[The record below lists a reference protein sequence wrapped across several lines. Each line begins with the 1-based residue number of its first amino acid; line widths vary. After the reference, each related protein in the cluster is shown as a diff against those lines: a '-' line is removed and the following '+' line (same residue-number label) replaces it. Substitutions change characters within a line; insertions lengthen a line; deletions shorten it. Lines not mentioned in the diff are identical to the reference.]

1 MALLDKKG
9 YGQVEPNHLAGQK
22 SGMIFAQLPVK
33 KEITTV
39 QNGMFMKYDVA
50 AGEINLNGNGEY
62 MLVYS
67 EVKLYDPRETH
78 KDFALTKAQSVDGK
92 IYPRLIG
99 TFPGDIITTNLVDVT
114 TAKGSLAK
122 KFLQVDSNTGILKE
136 VQDSAAKAELALWQ
150 VIKETTMPDGQYAL
164 KIVKVRN

>member
-1 MALLDKKG
+1 MALLEKKG

-22 SGMIFAQLPVK
+22 SGMIFAQLPVANG
-33 KEITTV
+33 IDTV
-39 QNGMFMKYDVA
+39 QNGMFMKYDLG

-114 TAKGSLAK
+114 TGKGSLAK
-122 KFLQVDSNTGILKE
+122 KFLQVDSSTGYLKE
-136 VQDSAAKAELALWQ
+136 VASDPVATLPLWQ
-150 VIKETTMPDGQYAL
+150 VVKETTMPDGQHAL
-164 KIVKVRN
+164 KSVKVRN

>member
-1 MALLDKKG
+1 MALLEKKG

-33 KEITTV
+33 KGTDTV
-39 QNGMFMKYDVA
+39 QNGMFMKYDLG

-67 EVKLYDPRETH
+67 EVKLYDPRETY
-78 KDFALTKAQSVDGK
+78 KDFALTKAQSTDGK

-122 KFLQVDSNTGILKE
+122 VFLQVDSATGILKE
-136 VQDSAAKAELALWQ
+136 VEIGSAKAELALWQ

-164 KIVKVRN
+164 KIAKVRN

>member
-50 AGEINLNGNGEY
+50 AGEINLDGNGEY

-67 EVKLYDPRETH
+67 EVKLYDPRETY
-78 KDFALTKAQSVDGK
+78 KDFVLTKDQSVDGK

-122 KFLQVDSNTGILKE
+122 KFLQVDSTTGFLKE
-136 VQDSAAKAELALWQ
+136 VTSSASEDLALWQ
-150 VIKETTMPDGQYAL
+150 VVKETTMPDGQYAL

>member
-1 MALLDKKG
+1 MALLNKKG

-50 AGEINLNGNGEY
+50 AGEINLDGNGEY

-78 KDFALTKAQSVDGK
+78 KDFVLTKDQSVDGK

-122 KFLQVDSNTGILKE
+122 KFLQVDSTTGFLKE
-136 VQDSAAKAELALWQ
+136 VTSSASEDLALWQ
-150 VIKETTMPDGQYAL
+150 VVKETTMPDGQYAL

>member
-1 MALLDKKG
+1 MALLNKKG

-50 AGEINLNGNGEY
+50 AGEINLDGNGEY

-67 EVKLYDPRETH
+67 EVKLYDPRETY
-78 KDFALTKAQSVDGK
+78 KDFVLTKDQSVDGK

-136 VQDSAAKAELALWQ
+136 VTSSASEDLALWQ
-150 VIKETTMPDGQYAL
+150 VVKETTMPDGQYAL

>member
-1 MALLDKKG
+1 MALLEKKG

-50 AGEINLNGNGEY
+50 AGEINLDGNGEY

-67 EVKLYDPRETH
+67 EVKLYDPRETY
-78 KDFALTKAQSVDGK
+78 KDFVLTKDQSVDGK

-122 KFLQVDSNTGILKE
+122 KFLQVDSATGILKE
-136 VQDSAAKAELALWQ
+136 VTSSASEDLALWQ
-150 VIKETTMPDGQYAL
+150 VVKETTMPDGQYAL

>member
-1 MALLDKKG
+1 MALLNKKG

-22 SGMIFAQLPVK
+22 SGMIFAQLPVANS
-33 KEITTV
+33 IDTV

-99 TFPGDIITTNLVDVT
+99 TFPGDIITTNLVDME
-114 TAKGSLAK
+114 TAKGTRAK
-122 KFLQVDSNTGILKE
+122 KFLQVDSSTGYLKE
-136 VQDSAAKAELALWQ
+136 TSSASEDLALWQ
-150 VIKETTMPDGQYAL
+150 VVKETTMPDGQYAL

>member
-1 MALLDKKG
+1 MALLGKKG

-22 SGMIFAQLPVK
+22 SGMIFAQLPVANS
-33 KEITTV
+33 IDTV

-50 AGEINLNGNGEY
+50 AGEINLDGNGEY

-67 EVKLYDPRETH
+67 EVKLYDPRETY
-78 KDFALTKAQSVDGK
+78 KDFVLTKDQSVDGK

-114 TAKGSLAK
+114 TGKGSLAK
-122 KFLQVDSNTGILKE
+122 KFLQVDSDTGILKE
-136 VQDSAAKAELALWQ
+136 ASVPVAELALWQ
-150 VIKETTMPDGQYAL
+150 VVKETTMPDGQYAL

>member
-1 MALLDKKG
+1 MALLEKKG

-22 SGMIFAQLPVK
+22 SGMIFAQLPVANS
-33 KEITTV
+33 INTV

-50 AGEINLNGNGEY
+50 AGEINLDGNGEY

-114 TAKGSLAK
+114 TGKGSLAK

-136 VQDSAAKAELALWQ
+136 VSDSPVEGLALWQ
-150 VIKETTMPDGQYAL
+150 VVKETTMPDGQYAL

>member
-1 MALLDKKG
+1 MALLEKKG

-50 AGEINLNGNGEY
+50 AGEINLDGNGEY

-67 EVKLYDPRETH
+67 EVKLYDPRETY
-78 KDFALTKAQSVDGK
+78 KDFVLTKDQSVDGK

-122 KFLQVDSNTGILKE
+122 KFLQVDSTTGFLKE
-136 VQDSAAKAELALWQ
+136 VTSSADEELALWQ
-150 VIKETTMPDGQYAL
+150 VVKETTMPDGQYAL

>member
-1 MALLDKKG
+1 MALLEKKG

-78 KDFALTKAQSVDGK
+78 KDFVLTKDQSVDGK

-122 KFLQVDSNTGILKE
+122 KFLQVDSDTGILKE
-136 VQDSAAKAELALWQ
+136 ASVPVAELALWQ
-150 VIKETTMPDGQYAL
+150 VVKETTMPDGQYAL

>member
-1 MALLDKKG
+1 MALLEKKG

-50 AGEINLNGNGEY
+50 AGEINLDGNGEY

-67 EVKLYDPRETH
+67 EVKLYDPRETY

-122 KFLQVDSNTGILKE
+122 KFLQVDSTTGFLKE
-136 VQDSAAKAELALWQ
+136 VSDSPKEELALWQ
-150 VIKETTMPDGQYAL
+150 VVKETTMPDGQYAL

>member
-1 MALLDKKG
+1 MALLEKKG

-78 KDFALTKAQSVDGK
+78 KDFVLTKDQSVDGK

-122 KFLQVDSNTGILKE
+122 KFLQVDSTTGFLKE
-136 VQDSAAKAELALWQ
+136 VTSSASENLALWQ
-150 VIKETTMPDGQYAL
+150 VVKETTMPDGQYAL

>member
-1 MALLDKKG
+1 MALLEKKG

-33 KEITTV
+33 KEIATV

-67 EVKLYDPRETH
+67 EVKLYDPRETY
-78 KDFALTKAQSVDGK
+78 KDFVLTKDQSVDGK

-122 KFLQVDSNTGILKE
+122 KFLQVDSTTGILKE

-150 VIKETTMPDGQYAL
+150 VVKETTMPDGQYAL

>member
-1 MALLDKKG
+1 MALLEKKG

-99 TFPGDIITTNLVDVT
+99 TFPGDIITTNLVDME
-114 TAKGSLAK
+114 TAKGTRAK
-122 KFLQVDSNTGILKE
+122 KFLQVDSDTGILKE
-136 VQDSAAKAELALWQ
+136 ASVPVAELALWQ
-150 VIKETTMPDGQYAL
+150 VVKETTMPDGQYAL

>member
-1 MALLDKKG
+1 MALLGKKG

-22 SGMIFAQLPVK
+22 SGMIFAQLPVANS
-33 KEITTV
+33 IDTV

-78 KDFALTKAQSVDGK
+78 KDFVLTKDQSVDGK

-150 VIKETTMPDGQYAL
+150 VVKETTMPDGQYAL

>member
-1 MALLDKKG
+1 MALLEKKG

-22 SGMIFAQLPVK
+22 SGMIFAQLPVTNS
-33 KEITTV
+33 INTV

-67 EVKLYDPRETH
+67 EVKLYDPRETY
-78 KDFALTKAQSVDGK
+78 KDFVLTKDQSVDGK

-99 TFPGDIITTNLVDVT
+99 TFPGDIITTNLVDMT
-114 TAKGSLAK
+114 TAKGTRAK
-122 KFLQVDSNTGILKE
+122 KFLQVDSDTGILKE
-136 VQDSAAKAELALWQ
+136 VTSSADEKLALWQ
-150 VIKETTMPDGQYAL
+150 VVKETTMPDGQYAL

>member
-1 MALLDKKG
+1 MALLEKKG

-67 EVKLYDPRETH
+67 EVKLYDPRETY
-78 KDFALTKAQSVDGK
+78 KDFVLTKDQSVDGK

-136 VQDSAAKAELALWQ
+136 VTSSAEEDLALWQ
-150 VIKETTMPDGQYAL
+150 VVKETTMPDGQYAL

>member
-22 SGMIFAQLPVK
+22 SGMIFAQLPVANS
-33 KEITTV
+33 IDTV

-78 KDFALTKAQSVDGK
+78 KDFVLTKDQSVDGK

-114 TAKGSLAK
+114 TTKGTRAK
-122 KFLQVDSNTGILKE
+122 KFLQVDSSTGYLKE
-136 VQDSAAKAELALWQ
+136 TSSASEDLALWQ
-150 VIKETTMPDGQYAL
+150 VVKETTMPDGQYAL

>member
-1 MALLDKKG
+1 MALLGKKG

-22 SGMIFAQLPVK
+22 SGMIFAQLPVANS
-33 KEITTV
+33 IDTV
-39 QNGMFMKYDVA
+39 QNGMFMKYDLG
-50 AGEINLNGNGEY
+50 AGEINLDGNGEY

-114 TAKGSLAK
+114 TGKGSLAK
-122 KFLQVDSNTGILKE
+122 KFLQVDKSTGILKE
-136 VQDSAAKAELALWQ
+136 VASDPVAELALWQ
-150 VIKETTMPDGQYAL
+150 VVKETTMPDGQYAL

>member
-50 AGEINLNGNGEY
+50 AGEINLDGNGEY

-67 EVKLYDPRETH
+67 EVKLYDPRETY
-78 KDFALTKAQSVDGK
+78 KDFVLTKDQSVDGK

-122 KFLQVDSNTGILKE
+122 KFLQVDSTTGILKE
-136 VQDSAAKAELALWQ
+136 VTSSASEDLALWQ
-150 VIKETTMPDGQYAL
+150 VVKETTMPDGQYAL

>member
-50 AGEINLNGNGEY
+50 AGEINLDGNGEY

-78 KDFALTKAQSVDGK
+78 KDFVLTKDQSVDGK

-122 KFLQVDSNTGILKE
+122 KFLQVDSTTGFLKE
-136 VQDSAAKAELALWQ
+136 VTSSASEDLALWQ
-150 VIKETTMPDGQYAL
+150 VVKETTMPDGQYAL

>member
-1 MALLDKKG
+1 MALLGKKG

-22 SGMIFAQLPVK
+22 SGMIFAQLPVANS
-33 KEITTV
+33 IDTV

-50 AGEINLNGNGEY
+50 AGEINLDGNGEY

-122 KFLQVDSNTGILKE
+122 KFLQVDADTGILKE
-136 VQDSAAKAELALWQ
+136 VASDPVATLPLWQ
-150 VIKETTMPDGQYAL
+150 VVKETTMPDGQYAL

>member
-1 MALLDKKG
+1 MALLGKKG

-22 SGMIFAQLPVK
+22 SGMIFAQLPVANS
-33 KEITTV
+33 IDTV

-67 EVKLYDPRETH
+67 EVKLYDPRETY
-78 KDFALTKAQSVDGK
+78 KDFVLTKDQSVDGK

-114 TAKGSLAK
+114 TAKGSRAK
-122 KFLQVDSNTGILKE
+122 VFLQVEESTGILKE
-136 VQDSAAKAELALWQ
+136 VAIGSAKAELALWQ

>member
-1 MALLDKKG
+1 MALLGKKG

-22 SGMIFAQLPVK
+22 SGMIFAQLPVANS
-33 KEITTV
+33 IDTV

-99 TFPGDIITTNLVDVT
+99 TFPGDIITTNLVDMT
-114 TAKGSLAK
+114 TAKGTRAK
-122 KFLQVDSNTGILKE
+122 KFLQVDSTTGILKE

-150 VIKETTMPDGQYAL
+150 VVKETTMPDGQYAL
-164 KIVKVRN
+164 KIAKVRN

>member
-1 MALLDKKG
+1 MALLEKKG
-9 YGQVEPNHLAGQK
+9 YGQVGPNHLAGQK
-22 SGMIFAQLPVK
+22 SGMIFAQLPVANS
-33 KEITTV
+33 INTV

-50 AGEINLNGNGEY
+50 AGEINLDGNGEY

-114 TAKGSLAK
+114 TGKGSLAK
-122 KFLQVDSNTGILKE
+122 KFLQVDSSTGYLKE
-136 VQDSAAKAELALWQ
+136 VASDPVATLPLWQ
-150 VIKETTMPDGQYAL
+150 VVKETTMPDGQYAL

>member
-1 MALLDKKG
+1 MALLGKKG

-22 SGMIFAQLPVK
+22 SGMIFAQLPVANS
-33 KEITTV
+33 IDTV

-78 KDFALTKAQSVDGK
+78 KDFVLTKDQSVDGK

-114 TAKGSLAK
+114 TGKGSLAK
-122 KFLQVDSNTGILKE
+122 KFLQVDSTTGFLKE
-136 VQDSAAKAELALWQ
+136 VTSSADEELALWQ
-150 VIKETTMPDGQYAL
+150 VVKETTMPDGQYAL

>member
-1 MALLDKKG
+1 MALLEKKG

-22 SGMIFAQLPVK
+22 SGMIFAQLPVANS
-33 KEITTV
+33 INTV

-78 KDFALTKAQSVDGK
+78 KDFVLTKDQSVDGK

-122 KFLQVDSNTGILKE
+122 KFLQVDSTTGFLKE
-136 VQDSAAKAELALWQ
+136 VTSSADEKLALWQ
-150 VIKETTMPDGQYAL
+150 VVKETTMPDGQYAL

>member
-1 MALLDKKG
+1 MALLEKKG

-50 AGEINLNGNGEY
+50 AGEINLDGNGEY

-78 KDFALTKAQSVDGK
+78 KDFVLTKDQSVDGK

-136 VQDSAAKAELALWQ
+136 VTSSASEDLALWQ
-150 VIKETTMPDGQYAL
+150 VVKETTMPDGQYAL

>member
-1 MALLDKKG
+1 MALLEKKG

-50 AGEINLNGNGEY
+50 AGEINLDGNGEY

-67 EVKLYDPRETH
+67 EVKLYDPRETY
-78 KDFALTKAQSVDGK
+78 KDFVLTKDQSVDGK

-136 VQDSAAKAELALWQ
+136 VTSSASEDLALWQ
-150 VIKETTMPDGQYAL
+150 VVKETTMPDGQYAL

>member
-1 MALLDKKG
+1 MALLGKKG

-22 SGMIFAQLPVK
+22 SGMIFAQLPVANS
-33 KEITTV
+33 IDTV

-50 AGEINLNGNGEY
+50 AGEINLDGNGEY

-67 EVKLYDPRETH
+67 EVKLYDPRETY
-78 KDFALTKAQSVDGK
+78 KDFVLTKDQSVDGK

-99 TFPGDIITTNLVDVT
+99 TFPGDIITTNLVDMT
-114 TAKGSLAK
+114 TAKGTRAK
-122 KFLQVDSNTGILKE
+122 KFLQVDSDTGILKE
-136 VQDSAAKAELALWQ
+136 VTSSASEDLALWQ
-150 VIKETTMPDGQYAL
+150 VVKETTMPDGQYAL

>member
-1 MALLDKKG
+1 MALLEKKG

-67 EVKLYDPRETH
+67 EVKLYDPRETY
-78 KDFALTKAQSVDGK
+78 KDFVLTKDQSVDGK

-122 KFLQVDSNTGILKE
+122 KFLQVDSTTGFLKE
-136 VQDSAAKAELALWQ
+136 VTSSADEELALWQ
-150 VIKETTMPDGQYAL
+150 VVKETTMPDGQYAL

>member
-1 MALLDKKG
+1 MALLGKKG

-22 SGMIFAQLPVK
+22 SGMIFAQLPVANS
-33 KEITTV
+33 IDTV

-50 AGEINLNGNGEY
+50 AGEINLDGNGEY

-67 EVKLYDPRETH
+67 EVKLYDPRETY
-78 KDFALTKAQSVDGK
+78 KDFVLTKDQSVDGK

-99 TFPGDIITTNLVDVT
+99 TFPGDIITTNLVDME
-114 TAKGSLAK
+114 TAKGTRAK
-122 KFLQVDSNTGILKE
+122 KFLQVDSETGILKE
-136 VQDSAAKAELALWQ
+136 ASVPVAELALWQ
-150 VIKETTMPDGQYAL
+150 VVKETTMPDGQYAL

>member
-1 MALLDKKG
+1 MALLEKKG

-22 SGMIFAQLPVK
+22 SGMIFAQLPVANS
-33 KEITTV
+33 IDTV

-50 AGEINLNGNGEY
+50 AGEINLDGNGEY

-67 EVKLYDPRETH
+67 EVKLYDPRETY
-78 KDFALTKAQSVDGK
+78 KDFVLTKDQSVDGK

-122 KFLQVDSNTGILKE
+122 KFLQVDSDTGILKE
-136 VQDSAAKAELALWQ
+136 VTSSASEDLALWQ
-150 VIKETTMPDGQYAL
+150 VVKETTMPDGQYAL

>member
-1 MALLDKKG
+1 MALLEKKG

-33 KEITTV
+33 KGIDTV
-39 QNGMFMKYDVA
+39 QNGMFMKYDLG
-50 AGEINLNGNGEY
+50 AGEINLDGNGEY

-67 EVKLYDPRETH
+67 EVKLYDPRETY
-78 KDFALTKAQSVDGK
+78 KDFVLTKDQSVDGK

-114 TAKGSLAK
+114 AGKGSRAK
-122 KFLQVDSNTGILKE
+122 VFLQVDSNTGILKE
-136 VQDSAAKAELALWQ
+136 VEIGSAKAELALWQ

>member
-1 MALLDKKG
+1 MALLEKKG

-22 SGMIFAQLPVK
+22 SGMIFAQLPVANS
-33 KEITTV
+33 IDTV

-122 KFLQVDSNTGILKE
+122 KFLQVDSSTGYLKE
-136 VQDSAAKAELALWQ
+136 VASDPVATLPLWQ
-150 VIKETTMPDGQYAL
+150 VVKETTMPDGQYAL

>member
-1 MALLDKKG
+1 MALLNKKG

-50 AGEINLNGNGEY
+50 AGEINLDGNGEY

-67 EVKLYDPRETH
+67 EVKLYDPRETY
-78 KDFALTKAQSVDGK
+78 KDFVLTKDQSVDGK

-122 KFLQVDSNTGILKE
+122 KFLQVDSTTGFLKE
-136 VQDSAAKAELALWQ
+136 VTSSASEDLALWQ
-150 VIKETTMPDGQYAL
+150 VVKETTMPDGQYAL